1 MRRPAAEQP
10 AIREDR
16 AGLDGKSE
24 RPILPEKPGNAGG
37 GKGPWFKSNAR
48 RSKGK
53 EIGVSLITPESV
65 WQLQEALH
73 AKALV
78 CERMNPLERKPDA
91 GDSHVRFDERGVETE
106 CRRDIQAPAT
116 ARAGHGYG
124 PTYTSPRHSSTLRA
138 PWKGAE
144 LQWERK
150 KPTRQLTLQPVA
162 AEAGMEAMKCSK
174 PLVQKARSRVSEP
187 AGRNANEHRA
197 SPETI

>member
-10 AIREDR
+10 VICEDR
-16 AGLDGKSE
+16 AGLDGKLE
-24 RPILPEKPGNAGG
+24 RLILPEKPGNAGG

-124 PTYTSPRHSSTLRA
+124 PTYTSPRHSSTL
-138 PWKGAE
+138 
-144 LQWERK
+144 QI
-150 KPTRQLTLQPVA
+150 
-162 AEAGMEAMKCSK
+162 
-174 PLVQKARSRVSEP
+174 ARTP
-187 AGRNANEHRA
+187 
-197 SPETI
+197 

>member
-1 MRRPAAEQP
+1 VRRPAAEQP

-24 RPILPEKPGNAGG
+24 RPILPEKPDNAGG

-53 EIGVSLITPESV
+53 EIGVSLITPERV

-91 GDSHVRFDERGVETE
+91 RNGHVRFEERGVETK
-106 CRRDIQAPAT
+106 RMAGYSDTGNRKGRTQLRPAFT
-116 ARAGHGYG
+116 
-124 PTYTSPRHSSTLRA
+124 PPRHSSTPQTRPVGA
-138 PWKGAE
+138 PG
-144 LQWERK
+144 
-150 KPTRQLTLQPVA
+150 
-162 AEAGMEAMKCSK
+162 G
-174 PLVQKARSRVSEP
+174 
-187 AGRNANEHRA
+187 HRA
-197 SPETI
+197 YKTNGFPWVFVGRVPSRGVPDEFSKHALSIHKVVVPPYTGLATSGP

>member
-53 EIGVSLITPESV
+53 EIGVSLITPEGV
-65 WQLQEALH
+65 WQLQEALQ

-124 PTYTSPRHSSTLRA
+124 PTYTSPRHSSTLQTPAPRRVRA
-138 PWKGAE
+138 RGLQETVEIAISCRPGA
-144 LQWERK
+144 
-150 KPTRQLTLQPVA
+150 LTGRVFQQALKSCLRRP
-162 AEAGMEAMKCSK
+162 AE
-174 PLVQKARSRVSEP
+174 
-187 AGRNANEHRA
+187 
-197 SPETI
+197 